1 MASKRLLT
9 VFVVVLASM
18 AVPAIA
24 DDDNMQRASGS
35 ARITFTFGA
44 VVVDRYEFSAVR
56 HQDGRVTGNFNFR
69 SRFANAEVRA
79 RGEVLCVVVTGN
91 RARIGGIVR
100 QSDFEEGIPVGSQF
114 LWSVTDNGE
123 GHNDEPDTASPL
135 LGTTNAAAYC
145 AAGAPAPEFPSGKG
159 NIQVKP

>member
-1 MASKRLLT
+1 M
-9 VFVVVLASM
+9 VFVVVLLSM
-18 AVPAIA
+18 AVAATA

-35 ARITFTFGA
+35 ARITFTLGA

-56 HQDGRVTGNFNFR
+56 HNDGRVTGNFNFR
-69 SRFANAEVRA
+69 SRFSNVEVRA
-79 RGEVLCVVVTGN
+79 RGDVLCVAVNGN

-123 GHNDEPDTASPL
+123 GSNDEPDTASPL
-135 LGTTNAAAYC
+135 LGTADAASYC
-145 AAGAPAPEFPSGKG
+145 AAGAPPPEFPSGRG